1 MSNYYTIFDAD
12 KLDSES
18 GGYLQVGMGPI
29 NPDDKIGKQLI
40 DRHEREANQTEE
52 ESQAAVTVI
61 ILLIILVIVIVGI
74 YAVIKFRKNGNDE
87 VVFSDDPE
95 ERRNKRKS
103 FIGSDFKNSQP
114 IGPGECGIN
123 DEDVSQDQSQ
133 DDVSYDE
140 EDTSTMWK
148 AEMS

>member
-52 ESQAAVTVI
+52 ES
-61 ILLIILVIVIVGI
+61 
-74 YAVIKFRKNGNDE
+74 
-87 VVFSDDPE
+87 
-95 ERRNKRKS
+95 
-103 FIGSDFKNSQP
+103 
-114 IGPGECGIN
+114 
-123 DEDVSQDQSQ
+123 
-133 DDVSYDE
+133 
-140 EDTSTMWK
+140 
-148 AEMS
+148 